1 MSGDEHD
8 GDLPSLALQLTL
20 EIGPRHSGHGNI
32 EDQAAGVGDAVGRQE
47 FLG

>member
-8 GDLPSLALQLTL
+8 GNLAPAALQFTL
-20 EIGPRHSGHGNI
+20 EIGPRHSGHGDI